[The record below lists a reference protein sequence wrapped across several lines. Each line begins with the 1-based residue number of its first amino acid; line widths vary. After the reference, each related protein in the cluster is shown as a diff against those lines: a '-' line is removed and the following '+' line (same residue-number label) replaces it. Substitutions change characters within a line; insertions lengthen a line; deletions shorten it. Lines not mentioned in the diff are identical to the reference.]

1 MNYKKGLARIF
12 VIGLVIAPIA
22 GFFSASEE
30 SNKIASEGW
39 SRISGI
45 KKQLKEEPCATLIKN
60 NPRDF
65 PEAPNLKCFPTDVFW
80 GDIRE
85 WQDRNGKSGN
95 IIDDETITQA
105 INDQTSSLQ
114 WNVRWLEITAYTIG
128 YLLLWLALLMLF
140 FMGRWIYK
148 GFKSK

>member
-1 MNYKKGLARIF
+1 MNYKKGLARLF

-22 GFFSASEE
+22 GFFSAAEE
-30 SNKIASEGW
+30 SNKIASEGL

-45 KKQLKEEPCATLIKN
+45 KKQLKEEPCSSLIKN

-65 PEAPNLKCFPTDVFW
+65 PETPNLKCFPTDIFW
-80 GDIRE
+80 SDIRE

-95 IIDDETITQA
+95 IIDDETIANA
-105 INDQTSSLQ
+105 INHQTSSLQ
-114 WNVRWLEITAYTIG
+114 WNVRWVEITAYTIG
-128 YLLLWLALLMLF
+128 YLILWLASLSVF
-140 FMGRWIYK
+140 FIGKWVIR